1 MMELTPK
8 DLIAVCSM
16 VDRLNKE
23 KAVLACQV
31 NWLIDMLVQKN
42 LLSANDKSKL
52 NDVLKRQIDTVK
64 KTELAENVL
73 KDPSAEPL
81 PTELAQEL
89 TSLGVVPD
97 NPTIADTLDADFE
110 DVLQKVLTA
119 FRQSPGKGPGEAGHV
134 AEV

>member
-1 MMELTPK
+1 MMELTPI

-52 NDVLKRQIDTVK
+52 RDVLKRQIDTVK

-119 FRQSPGKGPGEAGHV
+119 FRQSPGKGPGEAGNV

>member
-1 MMELTPK
+1 MELTPI

-52 NDVLKRQIDTVK
+52 RDVLKRQIDTVK

>member
-1 MMELTPK
+1 MDLTPK

-16 VDRLNKE
+16 VDRLNKQ
-23 KAVLACQV
+23 KAVLSCQV

-42 LLSANDKSKL
+42 VLSANDKAKL
-52 NDVLKRQIDTVK
+52 SDAVETQREVVK
-64 KTELAENVL
+64 KTELAENEL
-73 KDPSAEPL
+73 KDPNAEPL
-81 PTELAQEL
+81 PTELTQEL

-110 DVLQKVLTA
+110 DVLQKVLKA
-119 FRQSPGKGPGEAGHV
+119 FRQSPGQGPGEAGHV

>member
-1 MMELTPK
+1 MQH
-8 DLIAVCSM
+8 

-31 NWLIDMLVQKN
+31 NSLLDMLVDKN
-42 LLSANDKSKL
+42 VLSADEKRKL
-52 NDVLKRQIDTVK
+52 NDALKTQIEVVK
-64 KTELAENVL
+64 KTELAENEL
-73 KDPSAEPL
+73 KDPSAEAL

-97 NPTIADTLDADFE
+97 AVTIADTLDSDFE
-110 DVLQKVLTA
+110 EVLQKVLRA
-119 FRQSPGKGPGEAGHV
+119 FRESPGQGGGEAGNV